1 MPLIKPNNK
10 SAKKYIRL
18 SLADAVLE
26 EAKNY
31 CQWANVHKL
40 DDFFELTAQFIFKKD
55 TEWKRFKKGKV
66 K

>member
-1 MPLIKPNNK
+1 MPLIKSNNK

-18 SLADAVLE
+18 SLSDSVLE

-31 CQWANVHKL
+31 CQWANIGKL

-55 TEWKRFKKGKV
+55 PEWKRFKKSKP